1 MCEYYDGT
9 TVKIGDEF
17 QQLKFVGWEG
27 KKFTVEAI
35 VQNEI
40 IYMSSNIGAGNA
52 KPAECMRFD
61 QDIHD
66 YIRDLLDANII
77 SQRDIENVVR
87 LMGGD
92 AS

>member
-9 TVKIGDEF
+9 PVKIGDEF
-17 QQLKFVGWEG
+17 QRLKFVGWEG

-61 QDIHD
+61 QDVHG

-77 SQRDIENVVR
+77 SNRDVENVVR
-87 LMGGD
+87 LMGGE
-92 AS
+92 